1 MKILLIEDD
10 EKIAAFVTKGLKE
23 SGYSVE
29 HSADGRQ
36 GFGLALAYEY
46 DLAIVDIMLPG
57 MDGLT
62 LINDLRGRGI
72 ALPVIILS
80 AKRSVED
87 RLNGFQSGTDDYL
100 TKPFAISELLAR
112 ISALLRR
119 ANNISEPNA
128 LHYHDLAID
137 LLSRTVTRNEK
148 KIILQPREY
157 SLLEYLMR
165 NPERVVSKSMIM
177 EHVWDYNFDPQTN
190 LVEARICKLRDKID
204 KEFDIPLIHTVRGV
218 GYVLKHE

>member
-1 MKILLIEDD
+1 VKILLIEDD
-10 EKIAAFVTKGLKE
+10 EKIASFVIRGLKE
-23 SGYSVE
+23 SGYAVE
-29 HSADGRQ
+29 HCADGKQ
-36 GFGLALAYEY
+36 GFGLALAFNY

-62 LINDLRGRGI
+62 IINDLRSRGI
-72 ALPVIILS
+72 NFPVIILS

-87 RLNGFQSGTDDYL
+87 RLNGFQSGSDDYL

-112 ISALLRR
+112 VSALLRR
-119 ANNISEPNA
+119 ANNIAEPNS
-128 LHYHDLAID
+128 LNYHDLQLD
-137 LLSRTVTRNEK
+137 LLSREVKRSEQ
-148 KIILQPREY
+148 KITLQPREF
-157 SLLEYLMR
+157 SLLDYLMR

-190 LVEARICKLRDKID
+190 LVEARICKLRDKVD
-204 KEFDIPLIHTVRGV
+204 KEFEVPLIHTVRGV